1 MGFFFHDILLKVL
14 IQKAQPAQPRKT
26 RVRDQNGM
34 LCTSAFVKLL
44 KGKVKKTSDPDI
56 KQKKNG
62 QKRRA
67 RKIKKEKIIH
77 DTWRALQ

>member
-56 KQKKNG
+56 KQKK
-62 QKRRA
+62 KWTE
-67 RKIKKEKIIH
+67 KIKKEKIIH